1 MDKSID
7 CQKSI
12 FTLRAMPSKKNS
24 STKLVIS
31 IALCISAMIASY
43 AMSVAANHSEKFWVL
58 LRPVASGTQLKSA
71 DVGIQSVA
79 LGSSS
84 SLYLRQIDNPIGS
97 ITRRDL
103 TAGEILQKSSITEDS
118 AYMDHQLMSISVRS
132 VDIPSSIEIGE
143 VVTLFQVHDSRNGET
158 PEQPHHIASGVFIT
172 SIDRKG
178 SNFGGDVA
186 VTVSINRES
195 ISDLLNATTSGRLVM
210 VASRG

>member
-1 MDKSID
+1 
-7 CQKSI
+7 
-12 FTLRAMPSKKNS
+12 MPSKKNS
-24 STKLVIS
+24 STKLIIS

-58 LRPVASGTQLKSA
+58 LRPVAAGTQLDSA

-84 SLYLRQIDNPIGS
+84 SLYLGQSDNPVGS

-103 TAGEILQKSSITEDS
+103 SPGEILQKSSITEDS

-195 ISDLLNATTSGRLVM
+195 IPDLLNATTSGRLVM

>member
-1 MDKSID
+1 
-7 CQKSI
+7 
-12 FTLRAMPSKKNS
+12 
-24 STKLVIS
+24 
-31 IALCISAMIASY
+31 MIASY

>member
-1 MDKSID
+1 
-7 CQKSI
+7 
-12 FTLRAMPSKKNS
+12 MPSKKNS
-24 STKLVIS
+24 STKLIIS

-43 AMSVAANHSEKFWVL
+43 AMSVAANHTEKFWVL
-58 LRPVASGTQLKSA
+58 LRPVASGTQLDSA
-71 DVGIQSVA
+71 DVGIQSLA

-84 SLYLRQIDNPIGS
+84 SLYLRQIDNPVGS
-97 ITRRDL
+97 ITRRAL
-103 TAGEILQKSSITEDS
+103 SPGEILQKSSITEDS
-118 AYMDHQLMSISVRS
+118 AYMDHQQMSISMRS

-195 ISDLLNATTSGRLVM
+195 IPDLLNATTSGRLVM
-210 VASRG
+210 VAPRG